1 MINYSKKKL
10 HLYLLAN
17 SSGHFTKLLDPFLTK
32 KLLDPWAAKAQFW
45 KILIDFSDCC
55 FCLTLLSLSS
65 KTFFLLPGLVKSEVP
80 KGFLFMCRRP
90 GPSVNHW
97 TVRTEKEQKILY
109 CIPYP
114 VPVEGRPVGLSNSLF
129 RDSVDLRFC
138 KSFGKNRSALYGL
151 VSRFRRFLLGREHC
165 GINKWDTRKKREMG
179 MQFSGESCFAIRQ
192 RQIMKVK
199 TRYRKKI
206 KK

>member
-80 KGFLFMCRRP
+80 KGFLFMCRRL

-97 TVRTEKEQKILY
+97 TVRTEKQQKNTSILPSASRRPP
-109 CIPYP
+109 C
-114 VPVEGRPVGLSNSLF
+114 RPVQFFVQRFGRF
-129 RDSVDLRFC
+129 R

-151 VSRFRRFLLGREHC
+151 VSRFRSFLLGREHC